1 MRLMPRNPLPPVTKT
16 VFSSLSISFSY
27 QDFRA
32 IYSASGAVKSA
43 AVRREMTNTASAPP
57 TVA

>member
-16 VFSSLSISFSY
+16 FFISLFISSLRFN
-27 QDFRA
+27 FPF
-32 IYSASGAVKSA
+32 YSARGVVKSV